1 MKFDINNIENYTGQ
15 DLILLVGAPGSR
27 WSSIYLNLIQNTEIN
42 SSDSNAARQW
52 TMPLTFHDGRIFNIG
67 NHRGAYWG
75 PGNQFG
81 ERFDVL
87 NSLSKDQILSEFMLP
102 FNDWTGIKVIKSHWF
117 SYHLDYLT
125 GLFPDAKLISC
136 YAEDVDCFYWWHKC
150 GGWGISYPNYS
161 WYNNDEKM
169 LAKIKEENYNLLK
182 FNKRRKADFVK
193 TDTITLFKLL
203 NLSTENLVSVS
214 LKTEVA
220 IVSTN
225 AVSNFDHILL

>member
-1 MKFDINNIENYTGQ
+1 MKFNIDNVENYTGR
-15 DLILLVGAPGSR
+15 DLILLAGAPGSR
-27 WSSIYLNLIQNTEIN
+27 WSSIYLNLIASAEIN
-42 SSDSNAARQW
+42 SSDSKPDRQW
-52 TMPLTFHDGRIFNIG
+52 SMPLALHDGRALDIG

-81 ERFDVL
+81 EKFDIL
-87 NSLSKDQILSEFMLP
+87 NSLSKEQILAEFMLP
-102 FNDWTGIKVIKSHWF
+102 FDNWTGIKVIKSHRF

-136 YAEDVDCFYWWHKC
+136 YADDIDCFYWWHKC

-161 WYNNDEKM
+161 WYKNDENM

-182 FNKRRKADFVK
+182 FNKKRRADFVK
-193 TDTITLFKLL
+193 TDTVALFQQL
-203 NLSTENLVSVS
+203 NLSTENLVSTK

-220 IVSTN
+220 VVSTN
-225 AVSNFDHILL
+225 AVSDFDHILS